1 MMSGARRLT
10 LVVAGIV
17 ATCLACGTSR
27 RADNP
32 VLSAAVS
39 ATTTATAT
47 ATELVPTMHE
57 ATTTS
62 LLSPT
67 TVAST
72 TTEPATTVDLTTA
85 AATLPVPVAP
95 PPERAVESADEV
107 GRIEIPKLGIDMAF
121 FEGVTLNT
129 LDRGPGHW
137 PGTALPGQPGNV
149 VIAGHRVSHTRPFR
163 YIDKL
168 SDGDQVIF
176 TIGSQRYTYAVTGT
190 EIVTPDRI
198 DIVAQTAQPTATLFA
213 CHPPGST
220 QYRWVTRLALVS
232 G

>member
-1 MMSGARRLT
+1 MIDARRLT
-10 LVVAGIV
+10 ILAVGLVAV
-17 ATCLACGTSR
+17 CLACGSSR
-27 RADNP
+27 RADDP
-32 VLSAAVS
+32 TLAAAASVTTETIP
-39 ATTTATAT
+39 TTTAALPTSTIA
-47 ATELVPTMHE
+47 VPP
-57 ATTTS
+57 S
-62 LLSPT
+62 SVL
-67 TVAST
+67 ASS
-72 TTEPATTVDLTTA
+72 TEPATTEPASTVA
-85 AATLPVPVAP
+85 VTLPTPVP
-95 PPERAVESADEV
+95 PPVESAVEPSDEV

-121 FEGVTLNT
+121 FEGVTLST

-176 TIGSQRYTYAVTGT
+176 TVGGKRFTYAVTGT
-190 EIVTPDRI
+190 EIVTPNRI
-198 DIVAQTAQPTATLFA
+198 DIVDQTSQPTATLFA

-220 QYRWVTRLALVS
+220 QYRWVTRLALVT

>member
-1 MMSGARRLT
+1 MMIGARRFSALLAG
-10 LVVAGIV
+10 LVVV
-17 ATCLACGTSR
+17 CLACGSNR

-32 VLSAAVS
+32 VLAGASSV
-39 ATTTATAT
+39 TT
-47 ATELVPTMHE
+47 EVVPTSVE
-57 ATTTS
+57 APPTSTTS
-62 LLSPT
+62 VLSSLAPTSAPTTEPVT
-67 TVAST
+67 TVA
-72 TTEPATTVDLTTA
+72 TTETVA
-85 AATLPVPVAP
+85 VTLPTPVAP
-95 PPERAVESADEV
+95 PAESAVEPADEV

-121 FEGVTLNT
+121 FEGVTLST

-168 SDGDQVIF
+168 TDGDQVIF
-176 TIGSQRYTYAVTGT
+176 TVGGKRFTYAVTGT
-190 EIVTPDRI
+190 EIVKPDRI
-198 DIVAQTAQPTATLFA
+198 DIVNQTPQATATLFA

-220 QYRWVTRLALVS
+220 QYRWVTRLALVT